1 MRALYI
7 TDGMRKLVD
16 TAFYFVFGFTAFN
29 WAGWPIE
36 LRFTESHLNYYFI
49 TLLCILL
56 PISLFFKILT
66 IGDNRNYLGAFVLSG
81 LLGLGC
87 FVVGGFAYQDAN
99 KIAQSKI
106 DYSFE
111 KLNEIKH
118 KNGYYRLYRTNGGA
132 TTSFGLVLRVESEE
146 FLGIKLVDRVFS
158 KYKASEA
165 TMNIVGENI
174 ELQIQPYS
182 NEEVVQSVLVK
193 M

>member
-1 MRALYI
+1 
-7 TDGMRKLVD
+7 
-16 TAFYFVFGFTAFN
+16 
-29 WAGWPIE
+29 
-36 LRFTESHLNYYFI
+36 
-49 TLLCILL
+49 
-56 PISLFFKILT
+56 LT

-132 TTSFGLVLRVESEE
+132 TTSFGLVLRAESEE